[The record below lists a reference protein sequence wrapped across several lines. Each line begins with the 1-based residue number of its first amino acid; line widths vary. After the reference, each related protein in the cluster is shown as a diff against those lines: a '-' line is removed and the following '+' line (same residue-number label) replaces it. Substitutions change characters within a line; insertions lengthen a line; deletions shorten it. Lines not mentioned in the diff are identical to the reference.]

1 MGWALHSSQ
10 GLGQGGYPCVSLSP
24 FASKRAACNACV
36 QVNTQSLRRQ
46 RTHNRA
52 HPPSASK
59 RASTTALAS

>member
-1 MGWALHSSQ
+1 
-10 GLGQGGYPCVSLSP
+10 VSLSP